1 MDSKLKGI
9 ILNRTLKSYKITP
22 IESANVLRVTMM
34 FYGGFKYKSP
44 SKRRGDKLRKEK
56 FLAKFRRDPILVPI
70 PFLEPGQSP
79 SPAVLGGPVLESMA
93 TAFATEMKEVV
104 AEIKRL
110 HQKHIYLAQE
120 AGDAEKER
128 ERMSKRVH
136 DLMDQRYEIKA
147 EIWRLEQDL
156 NSKKEKLAQLEARKK
171 ELEASG
177 LKGPIA
183 ASSVSGLS
191 WWCFSWDKGTHKEKE
206 KQTRDTLA
214 CSHKRGRS
222 TISHIWDMYSTGT
235 ELILVNI

>member
-1 MDSKLKGI
+1 MVEMDSQLKGI
-9 ILNRTLKSYKITP
+9 ILNHTLKSYKITP

-44 SKRRGDKLRKEK
+44 SKRRRDKLRKEK

-79 SPAVLGGPVLESMA
+79 SPAVLGGPVLESMI

-110 HQKHIYLAQE
+110 HQKHICLAQE
-120 AGDAEKER
+120 AEDAEKER
-128 ERMSKRVH
+128 ERMSNWVR
-136 DLMDQRYEIKA
+136 DLMDQRCEIKT

-156 NSKKEKLAQLEARKK
+156 NSKKEELAQLEARKK

-191 WWCFSWDKGTHKEKE
+191 QGGTSAETRTPTKKKKN
-206 KQTRDTLA
+206 KQ
-214 CSHKRGRS
+214 KRHPGLPSQERQEYYKS
-222 TISHIWDMYSTGT
+222 YLGH
-235 ELILVNI
+235 L

>member
-1 MDSKLKGI
+1 MVEMDSRLKGI
-9 ILNRTLKSYKITP
+9 ILNHTLKSYKITP

-44 SKRRGDKLRKEK
+44 SKRRRDKLRKEK

-93 TAFATEMKEVV
+93 TAFATEMEEVV

-110 HQKHIYLAQE
+110 HQKHICLAQE
-120 AGDAEKER
+120 AEDAEKER
-128 ERMSKRVH
+128 EQMSNWVC

-156 NSKKEKLAQLEARKK
+156 NSKKEELAQLETRKK
-171 ELEASG
+171 
-177 LKGPIA
+177 
-183 ASSVSGLS
+183 S
-191 WWCFSWDKGTHKEKE
+191 WKP
-206 KQTRDTLA
+206 
-214 CSHKRGRS
+214 
-222 TISHIWDMYSTGT
+222 
-235 ELILVNI
+235 LV